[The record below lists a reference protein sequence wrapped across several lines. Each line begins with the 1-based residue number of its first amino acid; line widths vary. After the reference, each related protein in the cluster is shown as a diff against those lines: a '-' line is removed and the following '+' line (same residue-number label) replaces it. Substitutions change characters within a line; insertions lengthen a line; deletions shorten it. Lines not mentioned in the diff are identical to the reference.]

1 MQLPVAD
8 IAEKRYMMNCYN
20 KSLTA
25 TVYIINNGRVLLH
38 MHKKYKTWFPVG
50 GHIEKDELPHEA
62 ALREAGEESGLN
74 VRICDHC
81 DDFFSIGLV
90 KRVPRPVAVYN
101 EGDKDE
107 DFLDFIYAAV
117 TDESEPRV
125 SGEESPVFRWFTP
138 EELLDEKENIKIH
151 IRNTALHCF
160 YYIQNINPR
169 ERTYFPETENSFL

>member
-1 MQLPVAD
+1 MS
-8 IAEKRYMMNCYN
+8 AEKRYIMNCYN

-62 ALREAGEESGLN
+62 ALREVREESGLRVCLTDYSDN
-74 VRICDHC
+74 S
-81 DDFFSIGLV
+81 FSIGLV

-117 TDESEPRV
+117 TDESVPQA
-125 SGEESPVFRWFTP
+125 SGNESRLFRWFSP
-138 EELLDEKENIKIH
+138 QELLDEKENIKIH
-151 IRNTALHCF
+151 IRNTALYC
-160 YYIQNINPR
+160 YYYSEKIS
-169 ERTYFPETENSFL
+169 ERVYFPETENAYL